1 MTFQVFSI
9 RHSRRLK
16 GVLIMLVV
24 RYKLNRARYI
34 LIVVG
39 KKKIY
44 CDGKENERRPMT
56 ELFLFLSIRL
66 QLPMT
71 LQERLDVFRF
81 RIISFISRIPSLY
94 PLHWMWRL
102 REGLKKNFKWN
113 FSHRQGGGIKTGPSS
128 TLLFF
133 SFLKPSLTL
142 CPLCA

>member
-56 ELFLFLSIRL
+56 ELFLFLSDCNYR
-66 QLPMT
+66 
-71 LQERLDVFRF
+71 
-81 RIISFISRIPSLY
+81 
-94 PLHWMWRL
+94 
-102 REGLKKNFKWN
+102 
-113 FSHRQGGGIKTGPSS
+113 
-128 TLLFF
+128 
-133 SFLKPSLTL
+133 
-142 CPLCA
+142 